1 MKIKR
6 IKFQNYTVF
15 EDQQMEFSPG
25 INVIIGENGTGKT
38 HLMKALYSAC
48 QSADKK
54 TSFSH
59 KLVMTMLPDDYK
71 ISRLITRKT
80 GNRTAVIRIA
90 AKESVTDRDRILSA
104 SFHGNTKKWDA
115 EVTGEDGWENSFAGM
130 SSIFI
135 PAKEILSHSYNLNAA
150 TEKNN
155 VRFDDTYLDII
166 NAAKINISAGRNSA
180 SKEAMLKIIEKM
192 TQGTVVYDEKK
203 DEFYLKS
210 GNSKQEFNLVAEGIR
225 KMALLWQ
232 LVKNGTLEKGSVLF
246 WDEPEANINPLY
258 ISIIVDLLLELQR
271 KDVQIF
277 ISTHDYM
284 LASYFEVK
292 KTAEDHLLYHSLS
305 HSGKKAVLE
314 YEKSERFSEL
324 KNNKIIEAFNKLLD
338 EIYNM
343 EV

>member
-90 AKESVTDRDRILSA
+90 AKESETDRDRILSA
-104 SFHGNTKKWDA
+104 SFHGKTKKWNA
-115 EVTGEDGWENSFAGM
+115 EVTGEDGWENSFVGM

-246 WDEPEANINPLY
+246 WDEPEANVNPLY

>member
-1 MKIKR
+1 MKIKK
-6 IKFQNYTVF
+6 IKLQNYTVF
-15 EDQQMEFSPG
+15 EDQQIEFSPG
-25 INVIIGENGTGKT
+25 INIIIGENGTGKT
-38 HLMKALYSAC
+38 HLIKALYSAC
-48 QSADKK
+48 QSTDKK
-54 TSFSH
+54 ISFAH

-71 ISRLITRKT
+71 ISRLLTRKT
-80 GNRTAVIRIA
+80 GNRTAFVRITA
-90 AKESVTDRDRILSA
+90 GEPGVTGDRVLTA
-104 SFHGNTKKWDA
+104 SFHGKTKKWDA
-115 EVTGEDGWENSFAGM
+115 EVTGEDGWENSFGGM

-166 NAAKINISAGRNSA
+166 NAAKINISVGRNSA
-180 SKEAMLKIIEKM
+180 SKEAMLKAIEKM
-192 TQGTVVYDEKK
+192 THGTVIYDEKK

-258 ISIIVDLLLELQR
+258 ISIIVDMLLELQR

-277 ISTHDYM
+277 VSTHDYM

-292 KTAEDHLLYHSLS
+292 KKEQDQLIYHSLS
-305 HSGKKAVLE
+305 HSDGDTLIE
-314 YEKSERFSEL
+314 YEKADKFAEL
-324 KNNKIIEAFNKLLD
+324 KHNTIIYAFNNLLN
-338 EIYNM
+338 EIYHM

>member
-1 MKIKR
+1 M
-6 IKFQNYTVF
+6 
-15 EDQQMEFSPG
+15 
-25 INVIIGENGTGKT
+25 
-38 HLMKALYSAC
+38 
-48 QSADKK
+48 
-54 TSFSH
+54 
-59 KLVMTMLPDDYK
+59 
-71 ISRLITRKT
+71 
-80 GNRTAVIRIA
+80 
-90 AKESVTDRDRILSA
+90 
-104 SFHGNTKKWDA
+104 
-115 EVTGEDGWENSFAGM
+115 
-130 SSIFI
+130 
-135 PAKEILSHSYNLNAA
+135 
-150 TEKNN
+150 
-155 VRFDDTYLDII
+155 DII

-246 WDEPEANINPLY
+246 WDEPEANVNPLY

-305 HSGKKAVLE
+305 YSGKKAVLE

>member
-1 MKIKR
+1 MSLVGTRPILPDELEQYELHHRARIAIK
-6 IKFQNYTVF
+6 
-15 EDQQMEFSPG
+15 PG
-25 INVIIGENGTGKT
+25 ITGMWQVSGRSDITDFEEIVRLDTEYISEWNIG
-38 HLMKALYSAC
+38 L
-48 QSADKK
+48 DI
-54 TSFSH
+54 
-59 KLVMTMLPDDYK
+59 K
-71 ISRLITRKT
+71 ILF
-80 GNRTAVIRIA
+80 NRTAVIRIA
-90 AKESVTDRDRILSA
+90 AKESETDRDRILSA
-104 SFHGNTKKWDA
+104 SFHGKTKKWDA
-115 EVTGEDGWENSFAGM
+115 EVTGEDGWENSFADM

-246 WDEPEANINPLY
+246 WDEPEANVNPLY

>member
-1 MKIKR
+1 MKIKK

-15 EDQQMEFSPG
+15 EEQQIEFSPG
-25 INVIIGENGTGKT
+25 VNIIIGENGTGKT

-48 QSADKK
+48 QSTDQKI
-54 TSFSH
+54 SFAH

-80 GNRTAVIRIA
+80 GNRTAVIRITA
-90 AKESVTDRDRILSA
+90 GESDVSGDRILNA
-104 SFHGNTKKWDA
+104 SFHGKTKKWDA
-115 EVTGEDGWENSFAGM
+115 EVTGEDGWETSFGGM

-166 NAAKINISAGRNSA
+166 NAAKINISVGRNNT
-180 SKEAMLKIIEKM
+180 SKEAMLKSIEQM
-192 TQGTVVYDEKK
+192 THGTVVYDEKK

-258 ISIIVDLLLELQR
+258 ISIIVDMLLELQR
-271 KDVQIF
+271 KEVQIF
-277 ISTHDYM
+277 IATHDYM
-284 LASYFEVK
+284 LASYFEVRKRKGMIYYIIPCRTTK
-292 KTAEDHLLYHSLS
+292 KICCL
-305 HSGKKAVLE
+305 
-314 YEKSERFSEL
+314 
-324 KNNKIIEAFNKLLD
+324 
-338 EIYNM
+338 NM
-343 EV
+343 RNPTDFQT